1 MRLISNICYFKQFE
15 SGRIVYTNTI
25 RAYASSSGEITR
37 QSHFKMNVGC
47 RMEQDS
53 VSQIMYVVE
62 HNGNSS
68 ITGSGRFNTSMAFY
82 TSNNFYYKVC
92 LGIKEVIFLIINFQI
107 FSCDADIL
115 LCQVTQVPYVVT
127 LNQNLYV
134 QVDLRR
140 GDSTMVLFIDTCVA
154 SPSPHDFQTRPY
166 YLVRNG

>member
-1 MRLISNICYFKQFE
+1 M
-15 SGRIVYTNTI
+15 YTNTI
-25 RAYASSSGEITR
+25 RAYSSSYGEITR

-47 RMEQDS
+47 QMEQDS
-53 VSQIMYVVE
+53 VSQIMYIVE

-82 TSNNFYYKVC
+82 TSSNFYYKVC
-92 LGIKEVIFLIINFQI
+92 LGNKEVTLGPFNTQI
-107 FSCDADIL
+107 FRCNADIF

-140 GDSTMVLFIDTCVA
+140 GDNTLVLFIDTCVA